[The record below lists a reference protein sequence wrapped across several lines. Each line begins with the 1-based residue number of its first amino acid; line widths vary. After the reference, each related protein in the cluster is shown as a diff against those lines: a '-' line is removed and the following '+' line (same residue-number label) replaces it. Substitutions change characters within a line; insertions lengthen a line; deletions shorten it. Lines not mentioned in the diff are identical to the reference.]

1 MPDCISSDTTFYICV
16 GEDLQRQ
23 EQLCNF
29 LQCYPF
35 FLGPN
40 IFRELPESLQLQK
53 EFQNSVNKIDGNF
66 FELLKPFFGRDK
78 KHETD
83 GEYEAIG
90 IACNLERKKVL
101 RFLILDEKRAR
112 NFVNTHF
119 TVLVPKM
126 IRSLGFLKIICCDDK
141 RIKREIVI
149 EILESL
155 VQDIKRNESKSG
167 PYMRRPCGMTINNYK
182 NIVVPLL
189 NQVRSW
195 DN

>member
-1 MPDCISSDTTFYICV
+1 MLDCISSDTTFYICV

-23 EQLCNF
+23 DHLCSF
-29 LQCYPF
+29 LESYPF

-40 IFRELPESLQLQK
+40 IFRELPESLQMRKDFQK
-53 EFQNSVNKIDGNF
+53 SVNKIDGNF

-90 IACNLERKKVL
+90 IACNLERKKEL

-112 NFVNTHF
+112 NFVKTHF
-119 TVLVPKM
+119 TFLIPKM
-126 IRSLGFLKIICCDDK
+126 IRSLGFLKIICCDDG

-149 EILESL
+149 EILETL
-155 VQDIKRNESKSG
+155 IQGIEQNESNYG
-167 PYMRRPCGMTINNYK
+167 PQQRRPCGMTINNYK
-182 NIVVPLL
+182 NIVVPILD
-189 NQVRSW
+189 QVRSW